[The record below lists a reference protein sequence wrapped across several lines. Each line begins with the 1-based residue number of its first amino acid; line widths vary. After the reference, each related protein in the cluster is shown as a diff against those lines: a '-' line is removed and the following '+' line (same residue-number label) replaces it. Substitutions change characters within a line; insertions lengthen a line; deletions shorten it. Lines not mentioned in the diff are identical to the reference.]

1 VPLDEPTSWASFVAT
16 FAPLPVVVY
25 FVVKLWQLLR
35 PMTLLFRGE
44 YADARRG
51 FEKTTDFWISS
62 AARASRYN
70 VALCLELEGKLEE
83 AESKLRALMR
93 ESLDPRL
100 TYATRSLL
108 GTILILR
115 DISPHEAR
123 EILDLAQKDV
133 PTPLG
138 ALLLAHAHLALGDR
152 GGAARLVA
160 DSITM
165 AGAPPRLLGW
175 KASLRFEPRLQSSI
189 EAFFR
194 GWYFHKAGERANSRA
209 ELERAAAT
217 PLPHVCAQR
226 ARAIL
231 AAYSKHSIDLEDVPS
246 SLSPH
251 EFD

>member
-1 VPLDEPTSWASFVAT
+1 VPADDPTSWVSFVVT
-16 FAPLPVVVY
+16 FAPLPVLVY

-35 PMTLLFRGE
+35 PMTLLYRGE
-44 YADARRG
+44 YPEARKG
-51 FEKTTDFWISS
+51 FEKTTRFWIPS

-70 VALCLELEGKLEE
+70 VAFCLELEGKLEE
-83 AESKLRALMR
+83 AESKVRSLTR
-93 ESLDPRL
+93 EPLDPRL
-100 TYATRSLL
+100 LYAARSLL
-108 GTILILR
+108 GTILVLR
-115 DISPHEAR
+115 DTSPHEAR
-123 EILDLAQKDV
+123 ELLDFAQKEV

-138 ALLLAHAHLALGDR
+138 ALLLAHAHLTLGDR
-152 GGAARLVA
+152 GGAAKLVA

-165 AGAPPRLLGW
+165 AKAPPVLLGW
-175 KASLRFEPRLQSSI
+175 KSSLRFEPRLQSSM

-231 AAYSKHSIDLEDVPS
+231 AMYSQHSIDLEDVPS

-251 EFD
+251 ELF